1 MTIITYLVLSILAP
15 TITDH
20 PTDQLN
26 IVAGNP
32 ATFTV
37 IATGLL
43 STFVYEWRKDGVAI
57 NKDAP
62 RITGAD
68 TAILSISMVAIG
80 DEGNY
85 NVFIMNDAGDATS
98 ESAMLS
104 IRESVQCV

>member
-1 MTIITYLVLSILAP
+1 M
-15 TITDH
+15 DH

-26 IVAGNP
+26 NVAGNP

-37 IATGLL
+37 IATGML

-57 NKDAP
+57 SNDAP

-104 IRESVQCV
+104 IRESVLCVIIKGMKVLEV